1 MLLTH
6 SPLLGIFA
14 LGAAAI
20 DLNVG
25 RGDRTIQNLKQ
36 KVSDHESK
44 VQSRSDT
51 KLTTLE
57 SESISSSLVKREDVD
72 LSELYPAH
80 NLSVPVDYFHNE
92 SCYEPHSNE
101 FFNLRYWFDASNYK
115 PGGPVIVL
123 QSGETS
129 GVGRLPFLQKGI
141 VAQLTQA
148 TNGIGVIL
156 EHRYY
161 GTSFPTPNISTENL
175 RFLTTEQALA
185 DQAYFSQHIK
195 FPGMEDQDLSSNT
208 TAHIAYGGSYA
219 GAYVAFLRK
228 IYPDVYWGA
237 ISSSGVTKAIYD
249 YWQYYAAIAKYGP
262 KDCIKAQKT
271 LTHMVDNILIGK
283 NDTDLT
289 MELKDAFGLGN
300 ITYDNDFA
308 SVLGSGVG
316 NFQSL
321 NWDPEISSPEFYN
334 YCNNI
339 SSTDVLYPATEAK
352 RKTASHLLKAGGYK
366 PKEALVNQLLNY
378 IGYINSTSVSRC
390 DDYNQDSCYSQ
401 HNATFYE
408 DVSISSYGTR
418 SWAYQYCTEW
428 GYLQTGSGVPKNELP
443 LISRTIDLEYST
455 LICRYA
461 FNRTAPPDVERV
473 NKYGGYDISYPR
485 LAFLDGQWDPWRPA
499 SPHAFDYGA
508 RRRKSTISEPFIL
521 IDDAVHHWDENGL
534 FPNETTS
541 KLPPKPVVDAQRE
554 EVKFVKAWM
563 HEWKY
568 KRAEEG
574 KWWY

>member
-1 MLLTH
+1 
-6 SPLLGIFA
+6 
-14 LGAAAI
+14 
-20 DLNVG
+20 
-25 RGDRTIQNLKQ
+25 
-36 KVSDHESK
+36 
-44 VQSRSDT
+44 
-51 KLTTLE
+51 
-57 SESISSSLVKREDVD
+57 
-72 LSELYPAH
+72 
-80 NLSVPVDYFHNE
+80 
-92 SCYEPHSNE
+92 
-101 FFNLRYWFDASNYK
+101 
-115 PGGPVIVL
+115 
-123 QSGETS
+123 
-129 GVGRLPFLQKGI
+129 
-141 VAQLTQA
+141 
-148 TNGIGVIL
+148 
-156 EHRYY
+156 
-161 GTSFPTPNISTENL
+161 
-175 RFLTTEQALA
+175 
-185 DQAYFSQHIK
+185 
-195 FPGMEDQDLSSNT
+195 MEDKDLSSNT

-228 IYPDVYWGA
+228 LYPDVYWGA

-262 KDCIKAQKT
+262 KDCIKAQQT

-289 MELKDAFGLGN
+289 MVLKNAFGLGN
-300 ITYDNDFA
+300 LTYDNDFA
-308 SVLGSGVG
+308 SILSSGIG

-334 YCNNI
+334 YCANI
-339 SSTDVLYPATEAK
+339 SSTDVIYPATEAK
-352 RKTASHLLKAGGYK
+352 RKTATQLLKAGGYK
-366 PKEALVNQLLNY
+366 PKKDLVNQLLNY
-378 IGYINSTSVSRC
+378 IGYINSTQVARC
-390 DDYNQDSCYSQ
+390 DDYNQDSCFSQ
-401 HNATFYE
+401 HNATYYA
-408 DVSISSYGTR
+408 DVSISSYGVR

-428 GYLQTGSGVPKNELP
+428 GYLQTGSGVPKDQIP

-455 LICRYA
+455 LVCRYA
-461 FNRTAPPDVERV
+461 FNRTTPPDVERI

-541 KLPPKPVVDAQRE
+541 KLPPKPVVDAQRQ